1 MSRHYKPLPHSP
13 LLSHTQQPE
22 NLLFAS
28 RENTADILVTD
39 FGLAKLVCPS
49 TCAAFAEVY
58 VQVDDG
64 VALKTAC
71 GTPNYVAPEILMQKG
86 YGKHVD
92 IWSLGVIAFI
102 LYVRIVSCTSRV
114 VTDP

>member
-1 MSRHYKPLPHSP
+1 MPAHGCK
-13 LLSHTQQPE
+13 
-22 NLLFAS
+22 
-28 RENTADILVTD
+28 
-39 FGLAKLVCPS
+39 
-49 TCAAFAEVY
+49 
-58 VQVDDG
+58 VDDG

-102 LYVRIVSCTSRV
+102 LFVPLRPSYRWAY
-114 VTDP
+114 P

>member
-1 MSRHYKPLPHSP
+1 MH
-13 LLSHTQQPE
+13 LS
-22 NLLFAS
+22 
-28 RENTADILVTD
+28 V
-39 FGLAKLVCPS
+39 GLIA
-49 TCAAFAEVY
+49 
-58 VQVDDG
+58 QVDDG

-102 LYVRIVSCTSRV
+102 LYV
-114 VTDP
+114 